1 MQSGDTIVAIS
12 SAVGAAPRMI
22 VRLSGPD
29 AIRIAS
35 SVVENVPLQGAAAVR
50 LRFRKRISLPVVI
63 YRFDTPHSVTSEDI
77 IEIHIPGNVWIVKQL
92 IDDLIANGARQA
104 EPGEFTARSF
114 FNGKID
120 LAEAEGVAA
129 IVSARSEAE
138 LTAARQLMSGELS
151 RRLEP
156 PMDEL
161 ADTLALV
168 EAGIDFSDEPVSFLS
183 ASDAVMRFESITN
196 SLRQLLE
203 ESLRFERISH
213 EPQVVL
219 AGRPNAGKSTLLN
232 ALAGFDRAVVSPEA
246 GTTHD
251 AIGAVVHLR
260 RGLIRVIDVAGL
272 DQSGRTDSIDV
283 QMQEVSQR
291 AIKTADVVIL
301 LIDPNDPVPPPQ
313 IDRGIDLIVQTKAD
327 LGGAGK
333 GLSVSAKTG
342 SGMPEFR
349 DRLDELCFGRP
360 SGARDQVALTGRHV
374 RAIEEAMQSVQRAR
388 ESVASGA
395 EIVALELREA
405 LDQLGSIRGVVSS
418 DDVLGRVFA
427 RFCIGK

>member
-22 VRLSGPD
+22 VRMSGPD
-29 AIRIAS
+29 SLKIAS
-35 SVVENVPLQGAAAVR
+35 RTVEALPQTGASAVR
-50 LRFRKRISLPVVI
+50 LRFRNRISIPATL
-63 YRFDTPHSVTSEDI
+63 YRFDAPNSVTGEHVL
-77 IEIHIPGNVWIVKQL
+77 EFHLPGNIWIAKRL
-92 IDDLIANGARQA
+92 INDFVQQGARQA

-114 FNGKID
+114 FNGKLD

-138 LTAARQLMSGELS
+138 LNAARQLMSGELS
-151 RRLEP
+151 RRLRF

-161 ADTLALV
+161 ADTLALI

-183 ASDAVMRFESITN
+183 ASDAILRLDSIGN
-196 SLRQLLE
+196 SLRQLLD
-203 ESLRFERISH
+203 ESPRFERISH

-232 ALAGFDRAVVSPEA
+232 ALAGYDRAVVSPVA
-246 GTTHD
+246 GTTRD

-260 RGLIRVIDVAGL
+260 RGLVRVIDVAGL
-272 DQSGRTDSIDV
+272 ESRANGSINE
-283 QMQEVSQR
+283 QMQEASKR
-291 AIKTADVVIL
+291 AIEQADVVVL
-301 LIDPNDPVPPPQ
+301 LIDPNDPERPTVNAQ
-313 IDRGIDLIVQTKAD
+313 LTIFTKAD
-327 LGGAGK
+327 LGACHSG
-333 GLSVSAKTG
+333 GLNVSAKTG
-342 SGMPEFR
+342 IGMSELR
-349 DRLDELCFGRP
+349 AKLDELCFGGDACNRT
-360 SGARDQVALTGRHV
+360 VALTARHV
-374 RAIEEAMQSVQRAR
+374 RAVEEALGAVQRAR
-388 ESVASGA
+388 GAIQSGA

-405 LDQLGSIRGVVSS
+405 LDQLGSIRGQISS